1 MALKKGFLNRR
12 PQAFSSTLRR
22 RFYLA
27 VLILVSVVHHSTD
40 RTAIASIFCIPQRPA
55 SVSNPYIHVQMGDDG
70 GGLEKISSK
79 SSRQMEETGEG
90 KEIRRNAT
98 SSSSSDA
105 AQAGKVDG
113 ENGKERRIGREQ
125 ARRVC

>member
-1 MALKKGFLNRR
+1 
-12 PQAFSSTLRR
+12 
-22 RFYLA
+22 
-27 VLILVSVVHHSTD
+27 
-40 RTAIASIFCIPQRPA
+40 
-55 SVSNPYIHVQMGDDG
+55 MGDDG